1 MFDKEFLDFILVAVY
16 FRSGLLDDELLSR
29 KKSGLF
35 AGSSMTSSRMPFLLL
50 LFSVSACFSS
60 SVTFT
65 NSLN

>member
-29 KKSGLF
+29 KKSGIF
-35 AGSSMTSSRMPFLLL
+35 AGSSMTSSCIPFLLL

>member
-29 KKSGLF
+29 KKSRIF
-35 AGSSMTSSRMPFLLL
+35 AGSSMTSNCIPFLLL